1 MKISISRERILKSSI
16 LFFSITAFILS
27 TLVLTSCS
35 DTETAEETAIEDAT
49 LIEKIESAT
58 KVTISVD
65 NLPVATETAFRFALA
80 DSFAESAE
88 LASGL
93 GYKVVLGTDDA
104 SKEEA
109 TSEVYFSLQGKQLA
123 DTDQKR
129 QRRRHHRCFDFVYP
143 IDFIMA
149 DNTSI
154 TLTSKNDW
162 GLIKAWYKENTDV
175 TERPELVFPV
185 DVTLEDGTVQ
195 TLIDTDELRAVK
207 DSCKKGKDKRKCFK
221 LLLPVSFTMEDATVI
236 EVTERADFKLL
247 REWRKANPDATV
259 KPALNF
265 PVDVEYKDGT
275 TGTINDQTE
284 FDAAKD
290 ACKFN

>member
-1 MKISISRERILKSSI
+1 MKIFISRERILKSSV
-16 LFFSITAFILS
+16 LFFTITAFILS
-27 TLVLTSCS
+27 ALLLISCS
-35 DTETAEETAIEDAT
+35 DSETAEELAIEDTA

-58 KVTISVD
+58 KESVSITS
-65 NLPVATETAFRFALA
+65 LPVATKTAFSTTLA

-123 DTDQKR
+123 DTNKKR
-129 QRRRHHRCFDFVYP
+129 QRSRHHKCFDFVFP

-149 DNTSI
+149 DDTSI
-154 TLTSKNDW
+154 TLTSKDDW
-162 GLIKAWYKENTDV
+162 GLIRTWYEENPDV
-175 TERPELVFPV
+175 TERPELIFPV

-195 TLIDTDELRAVK
+195 TLIDADELSAVK

-221 LLLPVSFTMEDATVI
+221 LVLPVSFTMEDASVI

-259 KPALNF
+259 KPTLNF
-265 PVDVEYKDGT
+265 PVDVEYKDGAT
-275 TGTINDQTE
+275 ATLNDQTE
-284 FDAAKD
+284 YDAAKD
-290 ACKFN
+290 AC

>member
-1 MKISISRERILKSSI
+1 MKTLISRERILKSSI
-16 LFFSITAFILS
+16 LFFTITAFILS
-27 TLVLTSCS
+27 ALVLTSCS
-35 DTETAEETAIEDAT
+35 DSETAAETAIEDAT

-58 KVTISVD
+58 KVEVAIA
-65 NLPVATETAFRFALA
+65 NLPVATETAFKSDLA
-80 DSFAESAE
+80 DSFAESVE
-88 LASGL
+88 FASGL

-109 TSEVYFSLQGKQLA
+109 TSEVYFSLKGKQLA
-123 DTDQKR
+123 DTDSKR
-129 QRRRHHRCFDFVYP
+129 QRRRHHKCFDFVFP
-143 IDFIMA
+143 IDFMMA
-149 DNTSI
+149 DGTSI
-154 TLTSKNDW
+154 TLTSKDDW
-162 GLIKAWYKENTDV
+162 SLIRTWYEENADV

-185 DVTLEDGTVQ
+185 DVTIEDGTIQ
-195 TLIDTDELRAVK
+195 TLIDADELSAVK

-221 LLLPVSFTMEDATVI
+221 LILPVSFTMEDATVI
-236 EVTERADFKLL
+236 DVTERADFKLL

-275 TGTINDQTE
+275 TATLNDQTE

-290 ACKFN
+290 AC

>member
-1 MKISISRERILKSSI
+1 MKTLISRERILKSSV
-16 LFFSITAFILS
+16 LFFTITAFILS
-27 TLVLTSCS
+27 ALLLTSCS
-35 DTETAEETAIEDAT
+35 DSETAEEIAIDDTA

-58 KVTISVD
+58 KVEVAIAS
-65 NLPVATETAFRFALA
+65 LPVATKTAFRSDLA
-80 DSFAESAE
+80 DSFAESVE

-123 DTDQKR
+123 DTNQKR
-129 QRRRHHRCFDFVYP
+129 QRRRHHKCFDFVFP

-149 DNTSI
+149 DDSSI
-154 TLTSKNDW
+154 TLTSKDDW
-162 GLIKAWYKENTDV
+162 GLIRTWYEENPDV

-195 TLIDTDELRAVK
+195 TLIDADELSAVK

-221 LLLPVSFTMEDATVI
+221 LVLPVSFTMEDASVI

-247 REWRKANPDATV
+247 REWRKVNPDATV
-259 KPALNF
+259 KPALIF
-265 PVDVEYKDGT
+265 PIDVEYKDGT
-275 TGTINDQTE
+275 TATINDQTE

-290 ACKFN
+290 ACKL